1 MSPAAAKAALRAG
14 VRAERSGEPDAERH
28 ARDAARLP
36 HLLALAK
43 GHDAVACYV
52 SLAPEPDT
60 GALIE
65 ALHAGGVRVLLPLL
79 RGRRTPAWAWYAGPG
94 TLVPGWRGIPEPA
107 GGEAEG
113 LAAVSLVIT
122 SALLATRQG
131 VRLGTGGG
139 WYDRALVARDPD
151 ALVASVLNARE
162 IVTGLPVEEF
172 DVRVDALVTEDGLL
186 TADGLVTE
194 EQDPPECRYHR
205 RLFRS

>member
-94 TLVPGWRGIPEPA
+94 TLVPGWHGIPEPA
-107 GGEAEG
+107 VGEEPDALG
-113 LAAVSLVIT
+113 AVSLVVT
-122 SALLATRQG
+122 SALLATRDG

-139 WYDRALVARDPD
+139 WYDRALASRRPGTT
-151 ALVASVLNARE
+151 VASVLNARE
-162 IVTGLPVEEF
+162 VVATLPAESF
-172 DVRVDALVTEDGLL
+172 DARVDALVTEEGIWR
-186 TADGLVTE
+186 V
-194 EQDPPECRYHR
+194 P
-205 RLFRS
+205 S